1 MRDLVITLFIVGA
14 MPFCFRRPFVG
25 MVMFALLAYM
35 RLQDLAWGFARF
47 QRWSMFVAV
56 LSLAG
61 YIASRYRSYPPR
73 DLRVFLLYGLIIHV
87 GVGQFFIVGDAP
99 LDLKQYIE
107 YVKIVFI
114 AIFTTAVIR
123 TQSHLRIM
131 VWAIAIALGFH
142 GTKNGIA
149 ALIKMGNLYID
160 HGPGGLIKDNNDFA
174 LAVAMTIPFIFY
186 LSKSETNPILVRIL
200 KIMVPLCALTVIS
213 TRSRGGTLSLALM
226 AAILIW
232 RSRNRFMGFAVGIIS
247 VVAVVALAPQEY
259 KDRISSIKSYEED
272 GSAMGRL
279 RAWAVALRMI
289 DAHPITGVGFNRFAI
304 NHVAF
309 QPNPTEAERSGEK
322 KALVAHNSYFQI
334 WAEAGTPAFAMYM
347 LLIWLTF
354 WDVWKVRKRAKRLYH
369 DSWILS
375 YCSMFEA
382 SLATFVLG
390 SVFLNRAAFDLV
402 YHLFALVICFGII
415 ARRRMD
421 LDEKESH
428 SIKAGKGPIDGFRA
442 GDPTVAASG
451 PVRPRFRRVVLES

>member
-1 MRDLVITLFIVGA
+1 MRDLIITLFIVGA

-25 MVMFALLAYM
+25 MLMFALLAYM

-61 YIASRYRSYPPR
+61 YIAARYRTYPPK
-73 DLRVFLLYGLIIHV
+73 DLRVYLMFGLIIHV
-87 GVGQFFIVGDAP
+87 GIGQFFIVGDAP
-99 LDLKQYIE
+99 LDLKQYVE
-107 YVKIVFI
+107 FVKIVFI
-114 AIFTTAVIR
+114 AIFTTAVVK
-123 TQSHLRIM
+123 TQSHVRIM
-131 VWAIAIALGFH
+131 VWVIAMALSFH

-149 ALIKMGNLYID
+149 AFIKMGNLYID

-174 LAVAMTIPFIFY
+174 LAVAMIIPFVFY
-186 LSKSETNPILVRIL
+186 LSKSETNPILVKIL

-226 AAILIW
+226 ACVLIW
-232 RSRNRFMGFAVGIIS
+232 RSRNRFMGFAVGAIS
-247 VVAVVALAPQEY
+247 VVAVVALAPSEY
-259 KDRISSIKSYEED
+259 KERISTIKSYEED

-279 RAWAVALRMI
+279 RAWAVAIRMI
-289 DAHPITGVGFNRFAI
+289 QAHPISGVGFNRFAI
-304 NHVAF
+304 NHVDF
-309 QPNPTEAERSGEK
+309 QPNPTEAERSGQK

-334 WAEAGTPAFAMYM
+334 WAEAGTPAFVMYM
-347 LLIWLTF
+347 MLIWLTF
-354 WDVWKVRKRAKRLYH
+354 WDVWRVRKRAKKLYH

-402 YHLFALVICFGII
+402 YHVFALVVSFGIV
-415 ARRRMD
+415 ARKQMD
-421 LDEKESH
+421 KDEKAAQAIRS
-428 SIKAGKGPIDGFRA
+428 GKGPIDGSRG
-442 GDPTVAASG
+442 GDVGIMAPTE
-451 PVRPRFRRVVLES
+451 RPKFRRVVLES